1 MKLKKH
7 THNIHSAELKSQ
19 ACEIYE
25 YVLMF
30 SHCLLWHVSQGISK

>member
-7 THNIHSAELKSQ
+7 THNNHSAELRSQ
-19 ACEIYE
+19 AFEIYE

-30 SHCLLWHVSQGISK
+30 SHSLLWHVSQGISK